1 MSGVSIVGVGTTPV
15 DKHWESSMRELGV
28 RAINEALLDA
38 GVSREAVDSL
48 YVGNM
53 LSGKVVDQENV
64 GALIADFADLGHVP
78 ATKVEAAC
86 ASGGAALQ
94 AGVKGVLSGLED
106 LTVVLGVEKLTDV
119 CKCDVNEGLAY
130 AADQE
135 FETFHGATFVS
146 LNAMATRLYM
156 EEFDVDH
163 EDLMEFSV
171 NAHRNAANNPDAM
184 FQSEIDVETAMN
196 SVEIADPLKLF
207 DVTPICDGA
216 AAVVLAPSDRADE
229 YCETPVEI
237 SGVGNAVDSIGLHD
251 REEFVEMAATLE
263 AADQAYDM
271 ASMTPGDVDVIELHD
286 AFTVMSAMGLE
297 DMGFVE
303 KGEAANAAREGRI
316 ALDGDLP
323 ATTMGGLKARGHPV
337 GATGVYQAVE
347 IVEQLR
353 GEAGANQVP
362 DAETGIA
369 QNIGGTGSNV
379 TVTIL
384 ERGD

>member
-28 RAINEALLDA
+28 RAINDALRDA

-163 EDLMEFSV
+163 EDLMHFSV

-229 YCETPVEI
+229 YCETPVEV

-303 KGEAANAAREGRI
+303 KGEAAKAAREGRI
-316 ALDGDLP
+316 TVDGDLP

>member
-28 RAINEALLDA
+28 RAINDALQDA
-38 GVSREAVDSL
+38 CVSRDAVDSL

-94 AGVKGVLSGLED
+94 AGVKGVMSGLED

-163 EDLMEFSV
+163 EDLLKFSV
-171 NAHRNAANNPDAM
+171 NAHRNAATNPDAM

-196 SVEIADPLKLF
+196 STEIADPLKLF

-216 AAVVLAPSDRADE
+216 AAVVLAPSEKADE
-229 YCETPVEI
+229 YCETPVEV

-251 REEFVEMAATLE
+251 REAFVEMAATVE
-263 AADQAYDM
+263 AAEQAYDM

-303 KGEAANAAREGRI
+303 KGEGAKAAREGRI
-316 ALDGDLP
+316 TIDGDLP

-353 GEAGANQVP
+353 RDAGENQVP
-362 DAETGIA
+362 GAETGIA

>member
-1 MSGVSIVGVGTTPV
+1 M
-15 DKHWESSMRELGV
+15 D
-28 RAINEALLDA
+28 
-38 GVSREAVDSL
+38 
-48 YVGNM
+48 
-53 LSGKVVDQENV
+53 
-64 GALIADFADLGHVP
+64 
-78 ATKVEAAC
+78 
-86 ASGGAALQ
+86 
-94 AGVKGVLSGLED
+94 
-106 LTVVLGVEKLTDV
+106 
-119 CKCDVNEGLAY
+119 
-130 AADQE
+130 
-135 FETFHGATFVS
+135 
-146 LNAMATRLYM
+146 
-156 EEFDVDH
+156 
-163 EDLMEFSV
+163 
-171 NAHRNAANNPDAM
+171 
-184 FQSEIDVETAMN
+184 

-229 YCETPVEI
+229 YCETPVEV

-251 REEFVEMAATLE
+251 REEFVEMAATVE

-303 KGEAANAAREGRI
+303 KGEGATAARDGRI
-316 ALDGDLP
+316 TLDGDLP

-347 IVEQLR
+347 IAKQLR
-353 GEAGANQVP
+353 RDAGENQVP
-362 DAETGIA
+362 GAKTGIA

>member
-28 RAINEALLDA
+28 RAINDALRDA

-146 LNAMATRLYM
+146 LNAMAIRLYM

-163 EDLMEFSV
+163 EDLMHFSV

-229 YCETPVEI
+229 YCETPVEV

-303 KGEAANAAREGRI
+303 KGEAAKAAREGRI
-316 ALDGDLP
+316 TVDGDLP

>member
-28 RAINEALLDA
+28 RAINDALRDA

-78 ATKVEAAC
+78 ATKDEAAC

-156 EEFDVDH
+156 QEFDVDH
-163 EDLMEFSV
+163 EDLMHFSV

-229 YCETPVEI
+229 YCETPVEV

-303 KGEAANAAREGRI
+303 KGEAAKAAREGRI
-316 ALDGDLP
+316 TVDGDLP

>member
-1 MSGVSIVGVGTTPV
+1 MRDVSIVGAGTTPV
-15 DKHWESSMRELGV
+15 DKHWETSMRELGV

-38 GVSREAVDSL
+38 GVARDEVDSL

-64 GALIADFADLGHVP
+64 GALMADFADLGHVP

-94 AGVKGVLSGLED
+94 AGVKGVMSGLED

-119 CKCDVNEGLAY
+119 CQCEVNDGLAY

-163 EDLMEFSV
+163 EDLLRFSV
-171 NAHRNAANNPDAM
+171 NAHRNGANNPDAM
-184 FQSEIDVETAMN
+184 FQSEIDLETAMD
-196 SVEIADPLKLF
+196 SPEVADPLKLF

-216 AAVVLAPSDRADE
+216 AAVVLAPSDRAEE
-229 YCETPVEI
+229 YPETPVDVAGI
-237 SGVGNAVDSIGLHD
+237 GNAVDSIGLHD
-251 REEFVEMAATLE
+251 REAFVEMAATVE

-271 ASMTPGDVDVIELHD
+271 ASMAPGDIDVIELHD
-286 AFTVMSAMGLE
+286 AFTVMSATGLE

-303 KGEAANAAREGRI
+303 KGEAPTAAREGRI
-316 ALDGDLP
+316 AVDRDPP

-337 GATGVYQAVE
+337 GATGVYQTVE

-353 GEAGANQVP
+353 REAGPNQVP
-362 DAETGIA
+362 GAETGIA

>member
-28 RAINEALLDA
+28 RAINDALRDA

-156 EEFDVDH
+156 QEFDVDH
-163 EDLMEFSV
+163 EDLMHFSV

-229 YCETPVEI
+229 YCETPVEV

-303 KGEAANAAREGRI
+303 KGEAAKAAREGRI
-316 ALDGDLP
+316 TVDGDLP